1 MSQPPNQPWD
11 PNAPNPGY
19 PPQQTPPGYGQPPT
33 SGPPTSG
40 PPAGYGAPPPGQP
53 GYGQPGYTQPGYAQP
68 GYAQQGQPG
77 YPQPGQPG
85 QPGYPPPGYGQPAA
99 PPPGYASS
107 EDKTYALVAH
117 FGGAAG
123 TLISG
128 GVLAFV
134 GPLIA
139 YLARGPQSP
148 VVKEHARNALNF
160 FIPIAAAGV
169 LLFIG
174 RVCAGAMF
182 SLGLWFAVSSL
193 LWLLHA
199 AVWVCGI
206 VFGIIGG
213 MKANEGVV
221 YKYPLSVPIIK

>member
-11 PNAPNPGY
+11 PNAPNPGH
-19 PPQQTPPGYGQPPT
+19 PSQQPPPGYGPSQQA
-33 SGPPTSG
+33 GPP
-40 PPAGYGAPPPGQP
+40 PGYGPPPGQSGYPPP
-53 GYGQPGYTQPGYAQP
+53 GY
-68 GYAQQGQPG
+68 
-77 YPQPGQPG
+77 G
-85 QPGYPPPGYGQPAA
+85 QPGYPPPGYGQPVA

-128 GVLAFV
+128 GVLSFV

-160 FIPIAAAGV
+160 FIPVAAAGV

-174 RVCAGAMF
+174 RICAGAMF

-199 AVWVCGI
+199 AVWICGI

-213 MKANEGVV
+213 MKANEGAM